1 MFRVC
6 CFVLIITLII
16 QDSTILC
23 ATSPLH
29 APTYAPAYS
38 PTNAPTD
45 APAYTPTNA
54 PTDAPAYTPKL
65 APKLSPKPTP
75 PSLPSP
81 SKSNSGDI
89 PHSPPSLPSVSPP
102 PQSAKSR
109 GGSNGMKGGQKAG
122 LAIGVIA
129 GAALVGFGGM
139 VYAKRRQ
146 NIRRS
151 RFMDSVQLSTPFRRE
166 FPGNTTRCCSCNF
179 LLAYSSEQ
187 IEFVLCYCLVETKNE
202 PNHEAST
209 LSSKHLTLLCGGSP
223 APAPGPKIHK
233 APAPTPTYIP
243 SPSPRPP
250 QSWPSPSH
258 HDKDDSPPSPSP
270 RAAKFRGSSKG
281 MSGGQKVGLA
291 FGVIVGAALLGF
303 AGMVYAK
310 RRSNIRRSRNA
321 GSVQLGAAFVRRPS
335 P

>member
-1 MFRVC
+1 MNLITKLALYLPRLFY
-6 CFVLIITLII
+6 FVLAATLIF
-16 QDSTILC
+16 Q
-23 ATSPLH
+23 
-29 APTYAPAYS
+29 
-38 PTNAPTD
+38 
-45 APAYTPTNA
+45 
-54 PTDAPAYTPKL
+54 
-65 APKLSPKPTP
+65 
-75 PSLPSP
+75 
-81 SKSNSGDI
+81 
-89 PHSPPSLPSVSPP
+89 
-102 PQSAKSR
+102 
-109 GGSNGMKGGQKAG
+109 
-122 LAIGVIA
+122 
-129 GAALVGFGGM
+129 
-139 VYAKRRQ
+139 
-146 NIRRS
+146 
-151 RFMDSVQLSTPFRRE
+151 
-166 FPGNTTRCCSCNF
+166 
-179 LLAYSSEQ
+179 
-187 IEFVLCYCLVETKNE
+187 
-202 PNHEAST
+202 
-209 LSSKHLTLLCGGSP
+209 HLTLLCGGSP